1 MSRGDAL
8 RQFFKNAKRIL
19 ATAWQVDRFMFVVLV
34 ALVLVAS
41 VVPIAFSYT
50 FKFVIDG
57 IVKSQGEAAGV
68 TVALLSL
75 FAFRYVL
82 DLFANLRA
90 MYHYEYLDDLFEHK
104 MDNAL
109 VLRFITKLSQLD
121 VPHFE
126 NPETQNL
133 IIKARQAYPWRLINF
148 FYYLF
153 YGVTSL
159 GTLIGSIIVL
169 IPFGFWIPLAMGLA
183 TVPRFF
189 YRNKYI
195 RIEWARYGR
204 NTIEQKEMIYLQGL
218 FDDPADI
225 KELRVAQASPA
236 LIGRIKKLQDFLY
249 ESTRK
254 PLRKFLPSFSLAI
267 VFEIAAL
274 FALAYLKLPA
284 VTAGAIT
291 LGTFTFYLQ
300 MLDRISQSS
309 REMVG
314 QISKLFE
321 QNLYVGFYFDVLD
334 LPKIVSEKKPGLVF
348 TEVAPPK
355 VEFQNVSFRYGVK
368 SPDVLKNI
376 SFSLEPGQHLA
387 IVGPNGAGKTTLINL
402 FLRFYDPSQGQILVN
417 DTDLKD
423 VRLGNWYRFVSVL
436 FQNFV
441 QFHLSIKDNILLG
454 NPELI
459 DEAKMRAAAERSGAA
474 EFIETLPKKYDQR
487 LGKRFEDSA
496 ELSQGQWQKLALAR
510 AFYEAAPILILD
522 EPTSAID
529 AEAEAQI
536 FENLYRVYE
545 NKTLILISHRFS
557 TVRNAD
563 KILVLKDGKI
573 AEEGNHESL
582 IAMDGIYARM
592 FRKQAKGYLD

>member
-1 MSRGDAL
+1 MSRTDAL
-8 RQFFKNAKRIL
+8 KQFVKNAKRIISV
-19 ATAWQVDRFMFVVLV
+19 AWQADRFMFIVLV
-34 ALVLVAS
+34 ALVLLAA
-41 VVPIAFSYT
+41 VVPIAFSYI
-50 FKFVIDG
+50 FKLVIDE
-57 IVKSQGEAAGV
+57 IIKTQNAAMAV
-68 TVALLSL
+68 TTTLLSL

-90 MYHYEYLDDLFEHK
+90 TFHYEYLDNLFEHK
-104 MDNAL
+104 IDNAL

-121 VPHFE
+121 IPHFE
-126 NPETQNL
+126 DPETQNL

-148 FYYLF
+148 FYFLF
-153 YGVTSL
+153 YSITSL
-159 GTLIGSIIVL
+159 GTLIGSFIVL

-189 YRNKYI
+189 YRNRYI
-195 RIEWARYGR
+195 KVEWARYDK
-204 NTIEQKEMIYLQGL
+204 NTIEQKELMYLQGL
-218 FDDPADI
+218 FDDPSDI
-225 KELRVAQASPA
+225 KELKVAQASPA
-236 LIGRIKKLQDFLY
+236 LIARIRKLQEFLY

-254 PLRKFLPSFSLAI
+254 PLRGSLPNFFLAI
-267 VFEIAAL
+267 VFEIGIL
-274 FALAYLKLPA
+274 FILAYLKLPA

-291 LGTFTFYLQ
+291 LGTFTFYIQ

-309 REMVG
+309 QEMVG

-321 QNLYVGFYFDVLD
+321 QNLYVGFYFAVLD
-334 LPKIVSEKKPGLVF
+334 LPKIVPEKNPGF
-348 TEVAPPK
+348 AFAEIRPPK
-355 VEFQNVSFRYGVK
+355 IEFQNVSFRYDAK
-368 SPDVLKNI
+368 SPEVLKDI

-387 IVGPNGAGKTTLINL
+387 IVGPNGAGKTTLISL
-402 FLRFYDPSQGQILVN
+402 LLRFYDPSRGQILVN
-417 DTDLKD
+417 DVDLKD
-423 VRLGNWYRFVSVL
+423 VQSSNWYRFVSIL
-436 FQNFV
+436 FQDFV
-441 QFHLSIKDNILLG
+441 KFSLSIKDNVLLG

-459 DEAKMRAAAERSGAA
+459 DEKKMWNAAEQSGAA
-474 EFIETLPKKYDQR
+474 EFIEALPKKYEQR

-536 FENLYRVYE
+536 FDNLYRTYKH
-545 NKTLILISHRFS
+545 KTLILISHRFS

-563 KILVLKDGKI
+563 KIIVLKDGMI
-573 AEEGNHESL
+573 AEEGNHKSL
-582 IAMDGIYARM
+582 MAMDGIYARM